1 MLQLRKNQINA
12 VETSIQ
18 NDFKSGIHFHCTGSG
33 KSVIAL
39 EILIKYNEIYPK
51 HNIIWICEQ
60 KSILVEQFEKSTL
73 EYKGY
78 SQLSKLFHILNYV
91 ENKQQNWTTS
101 VNSSKFWWGKP
112 TLLIINRAFLTSST
126 KYKNITLPFHFII
139 HDECHS
145 IVNQTTQQFYSY
157 ILSKFSNLK
166 CIGFTATPVT
176 KYTPFDTILTK
187 YNMLDAISDNTI
199 LPPKIVF
206 FSSSNVLTNEQI
218 FQLLPSL
225 LDSLVYKKIIVWC
238 GMIELCYKLGD
249 QFKTLFPEYTICV
262 DTSSEVNYNTNI
274 LDSFDTFVKTKEKA
288 FLFCAAKHRE
298 GSDIEN
304 LDGCIFLDGVSK
316 RSSKTFVQ
324 CIGRVLRKDKNGLKK
339 YGLIIDCK
347 VKSVI
352 ECCNR
357 ISNFLS
363 SNEDSNEDNNENNKN
378 NVFPYSIEKTPSLN
392 GVTIN
397 IITTK
402 STSSLILNNNNNE
415 VEITT
420 PIFEK
425 EVTIDIIKKH
435 FVRSINDINTDNKE
449 VYNVRLEKEL
459 NCLYSKKLLQV
470 LMCAVE
476 ILKLTNYIPHVTRG
490 SCGSSLVCYLLGI
503 THVDPVKYNI
513 SFARFCNEF
522 RDSLPD
528 IDFDFSHIQ
537 RDEVFLQLEMN
548 WPSKVA
554 RISNHVYYHEP
565 SALREAIRRKNIHTF
580 ISKFEI
586 QRKLAELPLSTQ
598 TKIKKEAKELEN
610 TFKGYSL
617 HCGGIVYFPDG
628 VPEELKLKKGDKK
641 VDKKEDKKDDK
652 KEEEKNK
659 DKRINIGKTICS
671 QIICNKH
678 DISNTKQFKIDIL
691 SSRALTQLL
700 EIYKLL
706 KKEYNPNNLFD
717 DIILD
722 KKTFNMLSK
731 GHNIGI
737 TLGESPLIRQA
748 FISVKPKSIE
758 DIAKCL
764 AIIRPA
770 AKSSR
775 LDLTEFGQQNNSK
788 LKIIYDDD
796 VIDYIKN
803 LLNCSE
809 DEADSIRR
817 KIAKGEKETFLALKE
832 KIKNKTDLQ
841 ILNDIRKYS
850 FCKSHSFSYAQL
862 VYQLAYMKANHPVEF
877 WKATLKHN
885 ESSYKKWV
893 HIFEAASMGVQ
904 KVNKNSSIYA
914 ENRSKKQT
922 NTFLNEYD
930 QLRQFGSFIP
940 RINPVT
946 KQVSFFNDSC
956 YLAFS
961 SSTST
966 STFVNTDK
974 IKDKKDVE
982 FRGIFASQRKLSKN
996 KYLFLVCTGSN
1007 KYFDLI
1013 VENSKVPFYAKYI
1026 GCKGTGKL
1034 INLDLKQVKCIDI
1047 TYF

>member
-1 MLQLRKNQINA
+1 MSNFLQLRKNQINA

-39 EILIKYNEIYPK
+39 EILIKYNKLYPK

-60 KSILVEQFEKSTL
+60 KSILIEQFDKNTL
-73 EYKGY
+73 QYKGY
-78 SQLSKLFHILNYV
+78 SNISKLFHILNYV
-91 ENKQQNWTTS
+91 ENKQHNWTTS

-126 KYKNITLPFHFII
+126 KYTDITLPFHFII

-145 IVNQTTQQFYSY
+145 IMNETTQAFYQY
-157 ILSKFSNLK
+157 ILNKFEGMK
-166 CIGFTATPVT
+166 CIGFTATHVL
-176 KYTPFDTILTK
+176 KYKPYDTILSK
-187 YNMLDAISDNTI
+187 YNMLDAIKDESI
-199 LPPKIVF
+199 LPPKIIF
-206 FSSSNVLTNEQI
+206 FSSENQI
-218 FQLLPSL
+218 TEDQLIPYFASFLN
-225 LDSLVYKKIIVWC
+225 DMVYKKIIVWC
-238 GMIELCYKLGD
+238 GMIDLCYKLGN
-249 QFKTLFPEYTICV
+249 QFKVWFPDYTFCI
-262 DTSSEVNYNTNI
+262 DTSST
-274 LDSFDTFVKTKEKA
+274 LKDDTFESFHTFVEKKEKA

-304 LDGCIFLDGVSK
+304 LDGCIFMDGVSK

-324 CIGRVLRKDKNGLKK
+324 CIGRVLRKDKNGMKK

-347 VKSVI
+347 AKSVI
-352 ECCNR
+352 DCCNR

-363 SNEDSNEDNNENNKN
+363 SDDT
-378 NVFPYSIEKTPSLN
+378 VFPYSVGKTVVDN
-392 GVTIN
+392 IN
-397 IITTK
+397 INTISINSKNNTK
-402 STSSLILNNNNNE
+402 MNNNE
-415 VEITT
+415 EGYNQPT
-420 PIFEK
+420 FEK
-425 EVTIDIIKKH
+425 EVDIDTIKAH
-435 FVRSINDINTDNKE
+435 FVRSIEGKDKIYSE
-449 VYNVRLEKEL
+449 RLEKEL
-459 NCLYSKKLLQV
+459 QLLSSKKLLQV

-476 ILKLTNYIPHVTRG
+476 ILRITNYIPHVTRG

-513 SFARFCNEF
+513 SFSRFCGTF

-528 IDFDFSHIQ
+528 IDFDFSHTQ
-537 RDEVFLQLEMN
+537 RNEVFLQLEMN

-565 SALREAIRRKNIHTF
+565 SALREAIRRQNIHIF

-586 QRKLAELPLSTQ
+586 NRKLSELPVEVQ

-617 HCGGIVYFPDG
+617 HCGGIVYFPEG
-628 VPEELKLKKGDKK
+628 VPEELKLKNKIK
-641 VDKKEDKKDDK
+641 
-652 KEEEKNK
+652 EEKNK
-659 DKRINIGKTICS
+659 IKEEEEEKIVLGKSICS
-671 QIICNKH
+671 QIVCNKH
-678 DISNTKQFKIDIL
+678 DIANSKQFKIDIL

-700 EIYKLL
+700 EVYKLL
-706 KKEYNPNNLFD
+706 KREVNSNNLFD
-717 DIILD
+717 DIVLD
-722 KKTFNMLSK
+722 TKTFSMLSK

-748 FISVKPKSIE
+748 FMTIKPKSIE
-758 DIAKCL
+758 DIAMCL

-775 LDLTEFGQQNNSK
+775 INLSVDKKEEKGEK
-788 LKIIYDDD
+788 EVKIIYDDD
-796 VIDYIKN
+796 VIFYLKN

-809 DEADSIRR
+809 DEADFIRR
-817 KIAKGEKETFLALKE
+817 KLSKGDKEVFLTLKE
-832 KIKNKTDLQ
+832 KIKDKKELQ
-841 ILNDIRKYS
+841 KLNDIRKYS

-893 HIFEAASMGVQ
+893 HIFEAASVGVD
-904 KVNKNSSIYA
+904 KVSKNTSIFS
-914 ENRSKKQT
+914 ENRNKKQM
-922 NTFLNEYD
+922 NTTLNEYD
-930 QLRQFGSFIP
+930 QLRQFGSFKPKRNLI
-940 RINPVT
+940 T
-946 KQVSFFNDSC
+946 KEISFFNNSC
-956 YLAFS
+956 YLLFS
-961 SSTST
+961 PS
-966 STFVNTDK
+966 DK
-974 IKDKKDVE
+974 DEKNEEKNKKDKKSGKEVT

-996 KYLFLVCTGSN
+996 KYLFFVCVGSN

-1034 INLDLKQVKCIDI
+1034 VNLSLKQVNCTDI